1 VGKLAG
7 LTNSLYDHILDYMTS
22 TVSSLK
28 AHLSENLRRVASGE
42 TVVVTDRR
50 KPVAL
55 IIPYVGDNLVEA
67 EPAGQFLP
75 VPPNLAGLPIVDAMA
90 LLLEERGDH

>member
-1 VGKLAG
+1 
-7 LTNSLYDHILDYMTS
+7 MMS

-50 KPVAL
+50 KPVAR
-55 IIPYVGDNLVEA
+55 IIPYELDDLVESA
-67 EPAGQFLP
+67 PIGQFIP
-75 VPPNLAGLPIVDAMA
+75 VPPKLSDLPKLDVMA
-90 LLLEERGDH
+90 LLQAERGDH